1 MSANEKKNP
10 ILFFLQESWLLM
22 AAAIVF
28 GSLLASLNA
37 AWQPKIVQNEIDKF
51 DTLAGRLLAGA
62 ESFESVPEVVPVNI
76 GKGKTY
82 SVEVKKGIDANG
94 KTVGWAFVCEGAGF
108 ADKIKLVVA
117 TDAAFETLAGFGVLS
132 SFETP
137 GFGDKINIVDGF
149 YQSQFK
155 GTPVAELELTKI
167 GDPEK
172 VDNQIVSITGATVT
186 SEAVVNIFNTF
197 LLPIKEA
204 MRSDG
209 LLSDQLSVISYQ

>member
-1 MSANEKKNP
+1 MSTNESKNP

-28 GSLLASLNA
+28 GSLLSSLNA
-37 AWQPKIVQNEIDKF
+37 AWQPKVAQNEIDKF
-51 DTLAGRLLAGA
+51 NSLAGGLLSDAEQFQTALGA
-62 ESFESVPEVVPVNI
+62 VPVDI

-82 SVEVKKGIDANG
+82 DVEIRKGIDTEG
-94 KTVGWAFVCEGAGF
+94 KLVGWAFVCEGSGF
-108 ADKIKLVVA
+108 ADKIKLVIA
-117 TDAAFETLAGFGVLS
+117 TDAAFETVAGFGVLS

-155 GTPVAELELTKI
+155 EAPVTELELTKI
-167 GDPEK
+167 GDPKK

-197 LLPIKEA
+197 LLPVKEA
-204 MRSDG
+204 MQEQN
-209 LLSDQLSVISYQ
+209 LL